1 MKATMKSTGYL
12 IIFISI
18 SFLLMLVYVTVDQHV
33 PGAGEWKA
41 GDTQIVSQIGVITGN
56 EYKPWFEPLWKPPNS
71 EIETFLFSLQA
82 AIGASIAGY
91 FIGYYK
97 GKKEVSQK

>member
-1 MKATMKSTGYL
+1 MKTTMKTTGYL
-12 IIFISI
+12 IILISI
-18 SFLLMLVYVTVDQHV
+18 SIMLMLVYITANQHV
-33 PGAGEWKA
+33 PVAGEWAA

-56 EYKPWFEPLWKPPNS
+56 EYKPWFEPIWAPPNS

-82 AIGASIAGY
+82 AIGAIIVGY

-97 GKKEVSQK
+97 GKKEVSGK